1 MRKIYLDNVRYG
13 VVLSVILY
21 HVFYMFNSLG
31 IIRNVVIEGIP
42 QLDVVLYVLY
52 PWFMVCLFAI
62 AGISAKYA
70 LQKQTGRQF
79 LKTKVKKI
87 LVPSIAGIFVLG
99 WVGGFVT
106 NQYTDMFAG
115 NGDVI
120 PGFVKY
126 LVYCLSGIGPLWFM
140 HELMLAYLVLML
152 VRKIDRKDTLSLLGE
167 KANLPVLF
175 LLVIAV
181 WGSAQIFN
189 TPLIE
194 VYRNGIYVFVFLLGY
209 YVLSQEKVEEQIR
222 RYAPLFIGI
231 ALVLG
236 IVYTVLYWG
245 ENYSLMENLKSI
257 PSNLYAWFGTLGV
270 LAMGMRYLDK
280 ETAFTRYM
288 REKSFAFYVLH
299 YPLMVLIVFGIDQV
313 IDGPAILYY
322 VLTLLLEVVFLPILT
337 EIIRRIPVVR
347 GLLLGSGKKPAGKA
361 SGNCETSDF

>member
-31 IIRNVVIEGIP
+31 IIRNVEIAGIP

-62 AGISAKYA
+62 AGMSARYA
-70 LQKQTGRQF
+70 LQKQTGKQF
-79 LKTKVKKI
+79 LKTRVRKI

-99 WVGGFVT
+99 WVSGFVT

-140 HELMLAYLVLML
+140 HELMVAYLVLL
-152 VRKIDRKDTLSLLGE
+152 LLHKIDKKDKLSLLGE
-167 KANLPVLF
+167 KVNLPALF

-189 TPLIE
+189 TPLLEI
-194 VYRNGIYVFVFLLGY
+194 YRNGIYIFVFLLGY
-209 YVLSQEKVEEQIR
+209 YVLAQKKVEELIR
-222 RYAPLFIGI
+222 KYALLFQGI
-231 ALVLG
+231 ALALG
-236 IVYTVLYWG
+236 IIYTVLYWG
-245 ENYSLMENLKSI
+245 ENYSLMENLRSI
-257 PSNLYAWFGTLGV
+257 PTNLYAWFGTLGV
-270 LAMGMRYLDK
+270 LAIGMRYFDK

-288 REKSFAFYVLH
+288 RDRSFGFYVLH

-322 VLTLLLEVVFLPILT
+322 VLTLLLEMVLLPVLT
-337 EIIRRIPVVR
+337 ELVRRLPVVR
-347 GLLLGSGKKPAGKA
+347 ALLLGIKKKPADKQAG
-361 SGNCETSDF
+361 

>member
-13 VVLSVILY
+13 IVLSVILY

-31 IIRNVVIEGIP
+31 IIRNVEIAGIP
-42 QLDVVLYVLY
+42 QLDVILYVLY

-62 AGISAKYA
+62 AGMSARYA
-70 LQKQTGRQF
+70 LQKQTGKHF
-79 LKTKVKKI
+79 LKTKVRKI

-99 WVGGFVT
+99 WVSGFVT

-120 PGFVKY
+120 PGIVKY

-140 HELMLAYLVLML
+140 HELMVAYLVLL
-152 VRKIDRKDTLSLLGE
+152 LIHKIDKKDKLSLLGE
-167 KANLPVLF
+167 KVNLPVLL

-181 WGSAQIFN
+181 WGSAQILN

-194 VYRNGIYVFVFLLGY
+194 IYRNGIYIFVFLLGY
-209 YVLSQEKVEEQIR
+209 YVLAQKKVEELIR
-222 RYAPLFIGI
+222 KYALLFQGI
-231 ALVLG
+231 ALALG
-236 IVYTVLYWG
+236 IIYTVLYWG
-245 ENYSLMENLKSI
+245 KNYSLMENLKSI
-257 PSNLYAWFGTLGV
+257 PTNLYAWFGTLAV
-270 LAMGMRYLDK
+270 LAMGMRYFDK

-288 REKSFAFYVLH
+288 RDRSFGFYVLH

-322 VLTLLLEVVFLPILT
+322 VLTLLLEMVLLPVVT
-337 EIIRRIPVVR
+337 ELIRRFPVVR
-347 GLLLGSGKKPAGKA
+347 ALLLGIKKKPVDKQAG
-361 SGNCETSDF
+361 